1 MQLNVNA
8 STLEDNLRFALRDG
22 LSIFL
27 DEAKAAPLFHHK
39 KTGLGEYHPPVL
51 MNHVLKLQ
59 IARYSFMHQKLDQY
73 AKRNQPP
80 TVVCLIKGPYDYS
93 AHLPR

>member
-8 STLEDNLRFALRDG
+8 TLEDNLRFALRDG

-39 KTGLGEYHPPVL
+39 NWTWRIGTSSHES
-51 MNHVLKLQ
+51 
-59 IARYSFMHQKLDQY
+59 R
-73 AKRNQPP
+73 AKASN
-80 TVVCLIKGPYDYS
+80 C
-93 AHLPR
+93 

>member
-8 STLEDNLRFALRDG
+8 TLEDNLRFALRDG

-39 KTGLGEYHPPVL
+39 NWTWR
-51 MNHVLKLQ
+51 
-59 IARYSFMHQKLDQY
+59 I
-73 AKRNQPP
+73 PP
-80 TVVCLIKGPYDYS
+80 TSTHESRAKASNC
-93 AHLPR
+93 

>member
-8 STLEDNLRFALRDG
+8 TLEDNLRFALRDG

-39 KTGLGEYHPPVL
+39 KLDLENRH
-51 MNHVLKLQ
+51 Q
-59 IARYSFMHQKLDQY
+59 YS
-73 AKRNQPP
+73 
-80 TVVCLIKGPYDYS
+80 
-93 AHLPR
+93 